1 MHPTIVK
8 AQKAQ
13 DFLALVPQLL
23 GFVAES
29 SAVLVAFRGNRTCG
43 ALRFNLPDDGAP
55 HKVYKRIATTLAGML
70 CKIPGVDAV
79 VPVIYTDDSFN
90 DAVGIPREQFAEILN
105 RRLELSGF
113 LLRDSLCVA
122 ADAWGS
128 YLDPDCPAAG
138 HPLSDITESPIF
150 EAVPP
155 EAAPDLPRP
164 LGTLQTGADPIGVN
178 LATKERLARL
188 YRRYRHLLARGENT
202 PQLFAALSVALDP
215 VAIAEDALTWPNPPT
230 EENAAALLVLVQSPP
245 NRDQIMVQF
254 AFGREEGVRAHEIN
268 RRYAQLQYETGRS
281 LDDLVAAE
289 IDSGDPT
296 AEHTGDI
303 MLGLQTER
311 PDVDRIRIAITLL
324 RTVVAMAP
332 RSARP
337 APLCMLAWLS
347 WALGSGSVAGFFV
360 DQALA
365 IDSQYSMATLL
376 NLLLTSG
383 HLPEWAFA
391 VPRGDDD
398 DAAGEGYEND
408 EDFGEDAALSD
419 DAVWFFEGENE
430 EYDDADDDD
439 ARAAD
444 G

>member
-23 GFVAES
+23 GFAPET

-43 ALRFNLPDDGAP
+43 ALRFNLPDDGASP
-55 HKVYKRIATTLAGML
+55 RVCTRIATTLAGML

-79 VPVIYTDDSFN
+79 VPVIYTDDSFIT
-90 DAVGIPREQFAEILN
+90 AVGIPHEQFAEILN
-105 RRLELSGF
+105 RRLEWSGF

-128 YLDPDCPAAG
+128 YLDPKCPAGG
-138 HPLSDITESPIF
+138 HPLNDIAESPVNT
-150 EAVPP
+150 AAN
-155 EAAPDLPRP
+155 EAAGTKTVCP
-164 LGTLQTGADPIGVN
+164 LGTLQNGAEPVGVN
-178 LATKERLARL
+178 PATQERLARI
-188 YRRYRHLLARGENT
+188 YRRYRHLLARAENS
-202 PQLFAALSVALDP
+202 PQLFDALDVALDP
-215 VAIAEDALTWPNPPT
+215 VAIAEEALTWPNPPT
-230 EENAAALLVLVQSPP
+230 EENVAALLVLVQSPP

-254 AFGREEGVRAHEIN
+254 AFGRDEGVRAHAIN
-268 RRYAQLQYETGRS
+268 GRYARLQHETGRS
-281 LDDLVAAE
+281 LDDLVAEE

-303 MLGLQTER
+303 MLGLQCDR
-311 PDVDRIRIAITLL
+311 PDIDRIRAAITLL
-324 RTVVAMAP
+324 RIVVAMAP

-365 IDSQYSMATLL
+365 IESQYSMAILL
-376 NLLLTSG
+376 KLLLDSG

-391 VPRGDDD
+391 VPRDDD
-398 DAAGEGYEND
+398 DNNDDEDDDEDEKSENYELDDDFDQNWGEDFDERAAG
-408 EDFGEDAALSD
+408 
-419 DAVWFFEGENE
+419 
-430 EYDDADDDD
+430 
-439 ARAAD
+439 R
-444 G
+444 

>member
-23 GFVAES
+23 GFAPET

-79 VPVIYTDDSFN
+79 VPVIYTGDSFN

-105 RRLELSGF
+105 RRLEWSGF

-128 YLDPDCPAAG
+128 YLDSECPAGG
-138 HPLSDITESPIF
+138 HPLSDIAASP
-150 EAVPP
+150 VNM
-155 EAAPDLPRP
+155 AANEETGTKLVRP
-164 LGTLQTGADPIGVN
+164 LGTLQNGADPIGVN
-178 LATKERLARL
+178 LATQERLARI
-188 YRRYRHLLARGENT
+188 YRRYRHLLARAENS
-202 PQLFAALSVALDP
+202 PPLFSAFGVALDP
-215 VAIAEDALTWPNPPT
+215 IAIAEEALTWPNPPT

-254 AFGREEGVRAHEIN
+254 AFGRDEGVRAHDIN
-268 RRYAQLQYETGRS
+268 GRYARLQHETGRS
-281 LDDLVAAE
+281 LDDLVAEE
-289 IDSGDPT
+289 ISIGDPT
-296 AEHTGDI
+296 AAHTGDI
-303 MLGLQTER
+303 MLGLQCER
-311 PDVDRIRIAITLL
+311 PDIDRIRVAITLL

-365 IDSQYSMATLL
+365 IDSQYSMAILL
-376 NLLLTSG
+376 ELLLDSG

-391 VPRGDDD
+391 VPRDDDGDDD
-398 DAAGEGYEND
+398 GAVEESDGYELDEDLDQDWGEDFDERAAG
-408 EDFGEDAALSD
+408 
-419 DAVWFFEGENE
+419 
-430 EYDDADDDD
+430 
-439 ARAAD
+439 R
-444 G
+444 